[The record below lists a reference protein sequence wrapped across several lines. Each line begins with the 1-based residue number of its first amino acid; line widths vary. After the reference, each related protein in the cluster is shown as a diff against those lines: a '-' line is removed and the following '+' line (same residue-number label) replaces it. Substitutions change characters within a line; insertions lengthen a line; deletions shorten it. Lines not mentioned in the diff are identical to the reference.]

1 MDMARLLKNTA
12 NCVVGVSVV
21 RMLAGD
27 LAAELRHDTAVL
39 RATANSQVRNF
50 PYRAAGMAAGLGA
63 LTGMVLAHRR
73 SPRTIP
79 TRV

>member
-12 NCVVGVSVV
+12 NIIVSVSVV
-21 RMLAGD
+21 RLLAGD
-27 LAAELRHDTAVL
+27 LAAELRQDTATL
-39 RATANSQVRNF
+39 RAKANSQVRNF
-50 PYRAAGMAAGLGA
+50 PYRAAGVAAGLGA
-63 LTGMVLAHRR
+63 LTGLALARR

>member
-12 NCVVGVSVV
+12 NVFVGVSVV
-21 RMLAGD
+21 RLLAGD
-27 LAAELRHDTAVL
+27 LAAELRHDTAAL
-39 RATANSQVRNF
+39 RAKADSQVRNF
-50 PYRAAGMAAGLGA
+50 PYRAAAIAAGLAA
-63 LTGMVLAHRR
+63 LTGMALAQRR